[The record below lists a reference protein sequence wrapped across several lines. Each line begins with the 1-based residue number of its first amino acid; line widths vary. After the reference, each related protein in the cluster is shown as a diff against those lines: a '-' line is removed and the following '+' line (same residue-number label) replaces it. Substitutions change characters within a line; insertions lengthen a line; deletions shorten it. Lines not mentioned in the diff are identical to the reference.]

1 MTDAEISR
9 DLALALGYAPES
21 VQVIVA
27 PKESFVMVYRLGIV
41 SRHPE
46 WLNTKRETWLLFDY
60 RDATIAMP
68 LLRWLMVEHAH
79 TATFTRHWDGGEK
92 VFCVSEPATGV
103 YPWSDTLELAI
114 ARAVIAVGKK

>member
-9 DLALALGYAPES
+9 AVALAIGWPEHTVFVHES
-21 VQVIVA
+21 PEPGCQVWPVD
-27 PKESFVMVYRLGIV
+27 G
-41 SRHPE
+41 
-46 WLNTKRETWLLFDY
+46 TWRDFDY
-60 RDATIAMP
+60 RSPDVALP

-114 ARAVIAVGKK
+114 ARAVIAVGRG